1 MPQESAPIQ
10 TMALPLSDE
19 DQARADFYALIARLM
34 LAPPNA
40 GLLAAL
46 AEAEPLDADGID
58 EDGRALQEAWL
69 KLTQAASVMDAG
81 AVAE

>member
-1 MPQESAPIQ
+1 VPQETASLQ
-10 TMALPLSDE
+10 TIALPLSDE

-46 AEAEPLDADGID
+46 AAAEPIQPMASPRPDARSKTPG
-58 EDGRALQEAWL
+58 
-69 KLTQAASVMDAG
+69 
-81 AVAE
+81 